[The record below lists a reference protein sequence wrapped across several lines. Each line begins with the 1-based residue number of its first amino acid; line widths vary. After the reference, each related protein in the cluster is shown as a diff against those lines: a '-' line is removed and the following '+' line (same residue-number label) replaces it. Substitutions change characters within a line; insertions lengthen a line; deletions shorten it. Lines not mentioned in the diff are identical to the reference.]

1 MERSPAE
8 TEELILQFDLER
20 IVFAEEEEEEEEEEE
35 ASTVVSLRDITD
47 RKRAEEALKQLT
59 EELESMVNERTKEL
73 STERDYTRHLIESS
87 PDFQLAVDKEGRIMD
102 VNDAF
107 EHILGKNRE
116 DVIGTS
122 IYEYLPKKET
132 EKTIVEILEE
142 KKVRN
147 IELTAHI
154 PAKGNLILNLS
165 GTVFTKPEGEEGIYL
180 TGRDITEL
188 REKET
193 QLIHAGRMSSLG
205 EMAAGVAHEINQPLS
220 VISMAAEGTLR
231 DIEKNQVDVSAFP
244 KDLKDIMRNVRRID
258 RIITHMRTF
267 ARKPGELESVEPE
280 KVLNNAFILVGE
292 QFKMHDISV
301 SHKIEDDLPLIEVDA
316 NQLEQV
322 FVNILRNARQ
332 VLDERG
338 EEAKKSGKIFE
349 NKLICG
355 ISRKRENE
363 HEWVVFEFADNA
375 YGVPDELKSR
385 IFEPFFTTKDAG
397 EGTGLGLSIAHSIV
411 THSLGGKIWV
421 EDNEMEGASF
431 NVAFPVKKR
440 SASGP

>member
-20 IVFAEEEEEEEEEEE
+20 IVFAEEEEEEEE

>member
-20 IVFAEEEEEEEEEEE
+20 IVFAEEEEEEE

>member
-20 IVFAEEEEEEEEEEE
+20 IVFAEEEEEEEEEE